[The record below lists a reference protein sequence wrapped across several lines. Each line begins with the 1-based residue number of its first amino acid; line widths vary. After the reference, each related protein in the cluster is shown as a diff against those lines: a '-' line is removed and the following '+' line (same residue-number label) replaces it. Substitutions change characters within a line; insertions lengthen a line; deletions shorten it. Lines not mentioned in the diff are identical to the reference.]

1 MGRLPP
7 PPSGWE
13 WNGSQSRQ
21 GAIELGFPGRAL
33 GQMQSEAARRA
44 GEPRIASLRIVT
56 DRWGCNHVGGASGE
70 WQNREFLWRTHIYL
84 QIANG
89 YVANGYVA

>member
-56 DRWGCNHVGGASGE
+56 DRWGCNHVDESVSRMAKQSITCGE
-70 WQNREFLWRTHIYL
+70 FTSIFR
-84 QIANG
+84 
-89 YVANGYVA
+89 